1 MRQIYLQKQ
10 FYHLAK
16 KAIIHPSEEA
26 IQREQSLRIWDALC
40 QQGMSREAASKVLG
54 ISRASLYRWKRGLR
68 LEGWKGLEKRSRRP
82 KRLRKR
88 KWSQEL
94 IEGVRSLRQLYPCWG
109 KEKIKVLLEEDQIT
123 ASVSTVGRVIADLKQ
138 RGQIPTVR
146 YKKCWKPR
154 RKSKRPYAIRKP
166 RDYEALEPGDII
178 QVDTLDVHP
187 FPAVHFK
194 HFTARDVISRWDVI
208 EVYPRASSR
217 QAKAFLFNLIKRVP
231 FQVKAIQVDG
241 GSEFMAEFE
250 QACEELQIR
259 LFVLP
264 PRSPKLNGRVERA
277 HRTHLDEF
285 YAVHEPN
292 GDLQDLNKDLRKWEW
307 VYNNIR
313 PHRALDNLSPRRYI
327 ERYHPD
333 LISDDLSHM
342 Y

>member
-146 YKKCWKPR
+146 YKKCWKPK

-166 RDYEALEPGDII
+166 RDYEALED
-178 QVDTLDVHP
+178 
-187 FPAVHFK
+187 
-194 HFTARDVISRWDVI
+194 
-208 EVYPRASSR
+208 
-217 QAKAFLFNLIKRVP
+217 
-231 FQVKAIQVDG
+231 
-241 GSEFMAEFE
+241 
-250 QACEELQIR
+250 
-259 LFVLP
+259 
-264 PRSPKLNGRVERA
+264 
-277 HRTHLDEF
+277 
-285 YAVHEPN
+285 
-292 GDLQDLNKDLRKWEW
+292 RKS
-307 VYNNIR
+307 VV
-313 PHRALDNLSPRRYI
+313 
-327 ERYHPD
+327 
-333 LISDDLSHM
+333 
-342 Y
+342 